1 MKQYH
6 IKFGSTPKGS
16 HLAVVL
22 GLIHG
27 KRSVTGQFN
36 VRHHEKHVAKFTYD
50 QAGRDKVIADF
61 KHLIEELGL

>member
-36 VRHHEKHVAKFTYD
+36 VRHHEKHVAKLIYD
-50 QAGRDKVIADF
+50 EACRETVVQDF
-61 KHLIEELGL
+61 KKLIEELEL